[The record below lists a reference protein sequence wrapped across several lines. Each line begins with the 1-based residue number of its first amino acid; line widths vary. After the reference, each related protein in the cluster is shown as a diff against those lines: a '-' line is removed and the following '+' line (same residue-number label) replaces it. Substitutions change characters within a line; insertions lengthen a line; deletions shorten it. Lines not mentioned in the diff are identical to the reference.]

1 MDKLFI
7 GDIPEQYHF
16 ARFGNGY
23 IDLYDTQV
31 LHNGSYNFYRVY
43 TNNNGFYYSFNTAN
57 YSQYITE
64 YANPIEVTDNVCY
77 RTDFDSILIITL
89 IFSVF
94 GIFLF
99 NIITSL
105 INKGG
110 LLGGLL

>member
-7 GDIPEQYHF
+7 GDIPTQYHY

-31 LHNGSYNFYRVY
+31 LHNNSYTYYRIY
-43 TNNNGFYYSFNTAN
+43 TNNNGFYYSTNNAN

-64 YANPIEVTDNVCY
+64 YAQPIEVTQDFTY
-77 RTDFDSILIITL
+77 RTDFPNIMIMTF
-89 IFSVF
+89 IFVIF

-105 INKGG
+105 IRKGG

>member
-7 GDIPEQYHF
+7 GDIPTEYHF

-23 IDLYDTQV
+23 IDLYNTDV
-31 LHNGSYNFYRVY
+31 LHAGTFNYYRVY

-64 YANPIEVTDNVCY
+64 YAQPIEVTQDICY
-77 RTDFDSILIITL
+77 RFDFPNILIMTC
-89 IFSVF
+89 IFAVF

-99 NIITSL
+99 NTLSSL
-105 INKGG
+105 IRKGG
-110 LLGGLL
+110 VLGGLL

>member
-1 MDKLFI
+1 MDKLYI
-7 GDIPEQYHF
+7 GDIPTQYHF

-23 IDLYDTQV
+23 IDLYNTNV
-31 LHNGSYNFYRVY
+31 LHNGTYDFYRVY
-43 TNNNGFYYSFNTAN
+43 TNNNGFYYSFNSAN
-57 YSQYITE
+57 YNAFVTE

-77 RTDFDSILIITL
+77 RTDFDSILTITL
-89 IFSVF
+89 IISVF
-94 GIFLF
+94 AIFLF